1 MKSADTEPLCDT
13 ALATITVNPAA
24 PMTIEVRVAAST
36 DDAEEKSTGGMRL
49 TSSDLEFVYDTGDQT
64 VGMRFN
70 AVEVPQ
76 GATIT
81 SAYIQFQVDEVNTVD
96 TNLSIQGQA
105 SDAPVTFTASTG
117 NVSNRPRTVAAVSWA
132 PEPWTTI
139 GEAGPGQQ
147 TPDISAIIQE
157 IVDRPGWT
165 SGNPLVIIITGTG
178 ERTAESFDGT
188 PSAAPLLHVGFS
200 SGGQSNNP
208 PLANDDSAST
218 TVETPVTIDVTANDT
233 DPDGNLDPT
242 SANATCGTCADR
254 PTGPAPSRRR
264 HLRLHPDPGFTGTD
278 SFVYEICDT
287 DLLCDTAP
295 ADITLTISNDPA
307 GRCRR

>member
-1 MKSADTEPLCDT
+1 
-13 ALATITVNPAA
+13 
-24 PMTIEVRVAAST
+24 MTIEVRVAAST

-81 SAYIQFQVDEVNTVD
+81 SAYIQFQVDEVDTVEP
-96 TNLSIQGQA
+96 NLSIQGQA

-132 PEPWTTI
+132 PEPWTTK

-178 ERTAESFDGT
+178 ERTAESFDGS

-200 SGGQSNNP
+200 SGN
-208 PLANDDSAST
+208 
-218 TVETPVTIDVTANDT
+218 
-233 DPDGNLDPT
+233 
-242 SANATCGTCADR
+242 
-254 PTGPAPSRRR
+254 
-264 HLRLHPDPGFTGTD
+264 
-278 SFVYEICDT
+278 
-287 DLLCDTAP
+287 
-295 ADITLTISNDPA
+295 
-307 GRCRR
+307 